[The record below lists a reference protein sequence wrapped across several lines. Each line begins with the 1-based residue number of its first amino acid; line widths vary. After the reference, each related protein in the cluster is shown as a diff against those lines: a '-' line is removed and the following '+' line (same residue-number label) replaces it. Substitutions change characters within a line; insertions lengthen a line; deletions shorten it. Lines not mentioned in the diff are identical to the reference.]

1 MTTLVTIEQIL
12 AEGRDP
18 AYLVFAMPEWEYFHP
33 TDLPAPISDWI
44 ARHCPGVEVRR
55 ISTLPSPGA
64 FLFGLDQIHDEV
76 TSALEIAPVFLIGF
90 NEEQADAF
98 ATAWS
103 KPDGSPS
110 DHSEFYFCDV
120 SSKEDHGIHQYDA
133 HGSYC
138 VPNLPDVSDHD
149 DDYRVV

>member
-120 SSKEDHGIHQYDA
+120 SSKEGQGIHQYDA
-133 HGSYC
+133 HGVYC
-138 VPNLPDVSDHD
+138 VPGFPHFSEHD
-149 DDYRVV
+149 KGESSE